1 MAALDV
7 LTKTQELINFLL
19 RYVVAGGSAVL
30 AFGLTQQN
38 PFNFLRVGTELS
50 PLLLLLFVSVI
61 GPAIYSVHKAA
72 LHPLI
77 LVPMFMA
84 LTRRKKL
91 KEAEVKWYQWREL
104 DRCLARVKEKWR
116 ITPAHSGLL
125 STYEA
130 WAAQVHYLYCS
141 AFGTGFALGFAY
153 YFNPTANHIK
163 PILTISLIVFAAA
176 LVSDWRVTG
185 WQIERTKE
193 DAHRLPDDNDMAV
206 YVRHHL
212 IVHRDQKV

>member
-1 MAALDV
+1 MAPLDV

-30 AFGLTQQN
+30 AFGLTQQD
-38 PFNFLRVGTELS
+38 PFSFLRVGIELS

-61 GPAIYSVHKAA
+61 GPAIYSIHRAA

-77 LVPMFMA
+77 LVLMFMA
-84 LTRRKKL
+84 LTLKKKL
-91 KEAEVKWYQWREL
+91 KSEEVKWYEWRKL
-104 DRCLARVKEKWR
+104 DRSLAKMKEKWR
-116 ITPAHSGLL
+116 TTPADSGLL

-141 AFGTGFALGFAY
+141 AFGTGFALGLAF

-163 PILTISLIVFAAA
+163 PLLTISLILFAAA

-193 DAHRLPDDNDMAV
+193 DATCGLT
-206 YVRHHL
+206 
-212 IVHRDQKV
+212 K